1 MNFFDLHTHHI
12 QPLPS
17 PAILSLCMKD
27 GTPPPDATLLA
38 VGIHP
43 WHLSS
48 DDFRSQT
55 QWLDTMVKD
64 DRVVAI
70 GEAGLDRRCGTPL
83 EMQAQAFIHAVHVSE
98 ARRLPLIIHCVKATS
113 EIISMK
119 KALSPSQTWIIH
131 GFRGKPELAKTL
143 LQHGFYLSFGERFNE
158 ETVKQI
164 SYDRLFLE
172 TDESCVGIET
182 IYNKVATIRDVSTE
196 ELQNQV
202 LRNVLTVFD
211 NAQLTKILCRNLSSQ
226 LKAY

>member
-1 MNFFDLHTHHI
+1 MNFFNLHTHCV

-17 PAILSLCMKD
+17 VAILSLCMKD

-48 DDFRSQT
+48 DDFRVQT
-55 QWLDTMVKD
+55 QWLDTMAKD

-83 EMQAQAFIHAVHVSE
+83 ELQTQAFVHAVHVSE
-98 ARRLPLIIHCVKATS
+98 ARQLPLIIHCVKATS

-131 GFRGKPELAKTL
+131 GFRGKPQLAKTL

-158 ETVKQI
+158 ETLRQTPP
-164 SYDRLFLE
+164 DRLFLE
-172 TDESCVGIET
+172 TDESRVAIET
-182 IYNKVATIRDVSTE
+182 IYNKVAAIRNVPTE
-196 ELQNQV
+196 GLQNQV
-202 LRNVLTVFD
+202 LNNVRTAFN
-211 NAQLTKILCRNLSSQ
+211 NAQSIQTICRNLSSQ

>member
-1 MNFFDLHTHHI
+1 MNFFDLHTHRV

-17 PAILSLCMKD
+17 VAILSLCMKD

-48 DDFRSQT
+48 DDFRVQT
-55 QWLDTMVKD
+55 QWLDTMAKD

-70 GEAGLDRRCGTPL
+70 GEAGLDRRCSTPL
-83 EMQAQAFIHAVHVSE
+83 ELQTQAFVHAVHVSE
-98 ARRLPLIIHCVKATS
+98 ARQLPLIIHCVKATS

-131 GFRGKPELAKTL
+131 GFRGKPQLAKTL

-158 ETVKQI
+158 ETLRQTPP
-164 SYDRLFLE
+164 DRLFLE
-172 TDESCVGIET
+172 TDESRVAIET
-182 IYNKVATIRDVSTE
+182 IYNKVAAIRNVPTE
-196 ELQNQV
+196 GLQNQV
-202 LRNVLTVFD
+202 LNNVRTAFN
-211 NAQLTKILCRNLSSQ
+211 NAQSIQTICRNLSSQ

>member
-1 MNFFDLHTHHI
+1 MNFFDLHTHHV

-17 PAILSLCMKD
+17 AAILSLCMKD
-27 GTPPPDATLLA
+27 GTPPPEATLLA

-48 DDFRSQT
+48 DDFRVQT
-55 QWLDTMVKD
+55 KWLDTIAKD

-83 EMQAQAFIHAVHVSE
+83 ELQTQAFIHAVHVSE
-98 ARRLPLIIHCVKATS
+98 ARQLPLIIHCVKATS

-131 GFRGKPELAKTL
+131 GFRGKPQLAKTL
-143 LQHGFYLSFGERFNE
+143 LHHGFYLSFGERFNE
-158 ETVKQI
+158 ETLRQTPP
-164 SYDRLFLE
+164 DRLFLE
-172 TDESCVGIET
+172 TDESRIGIET
-182 IYNKVATIRDVSTE
+182 IYNKVAT
-196 ELQNQV
+196 
-202 LRNVLTVFD
+202 LRNVPTEDLQIQVLNNVRTAFN
-211 NAQLTKILCRNLSSQ
+211 NAQSIQTICRNLSSQ